1 MNFARVLNQFSKPS
15 DGDHG
20 AARLSEM
27 AVVLADN
34 RITRSHQVI
43 KVQQGSQIDE
53 GAEDTCNW
61 QPVDG

>member
-1 MNFARVLNQFSKPS
+1 MLNQFSKPS